1 MKENSKNKKQ
11 NKTKNSQTKI
21 TLNTKQDF
29 NKLSF
34 SVLKNT
40 KISDFEGDY
49 FNFIYGQAL
58 EKEKNP
64 LGKESLKTTSNNL
77 INNKNN
83 SKELKKSPHKSPK
96 KSPRKSPHKSPEK
109 SPQKSPQ
116 KSPKKSPKKSP
127 HKSPKKSPKKS
138 PHKSPKRSPKKA
150 SNNNISNT
158 TKKKIEKK
166 SETNNTAKHHLNNCK
181 QEDYNKNNSKD
192 NFDTTIKRRKQSLPL
207 PKVKHNED
215 IHSLEKELNI
225 KYIIFQMKINT
236 RPGEDLGVIGSI
248 NELGMWDKN
257 KALKLVMNEENI
269 WTIKINYNLTENN
282 MFEFKFIFISNGNI
296 KQWED
301 GDNRKII
308 YEQLKEAIKPN
319 TKKEY
324 LFEGKNI
331 NGNNIIYNSQNY
343 TLTIICDWNKK

>member
-11 NKTKNSQTKI
+11 NNTKNSQTKI
-21 TLNTKQDF
+21 TLNTKHDF

-58 EKEKNP
+58 EREKNP

-77 INNKNN
+77 TNNKNN
-83 SKELKKSPHKSPK
+83 SKELTSMKDSKA
-96 KSPRKSPHKSPEK
+96 
-109 SPQKSPQ
+109 QKIV
-116 KSPKKSPKKSP
+116 KTPKKSPKKSP
-127 HKSPKKSPKKS
+127 HKSPKKSPNKS
-138 PHKSPKRSPKKA
+138 PNKSPKRSPKKA

-166 SETNNTAKHHLNNCK
+166 SQTNNISKHHLNNCK
-181 QEDYNKNNSKD
+181 KEDYNKNNSKD
-192 NFDTTIKRRKQSLPL
+192 NFDTNMKSRKLSLPL

-215 IHSLEKELNI
+215 INSLEKELNI
-225 KYIIFQMKINT
+225 KHIIFQMKINT

-269 WTIKINYNLTENN
+269 WKIKINYNLTENN

-308 YEQLKEAIKPN
+308 YEQIKEAIKPN

-331 NGNNIIYNSQNY
+331 NGNNIIYNSQNC